1 MNDCSNVNCPVTRV
15 SGSISIAQ
23 LQQLLNWTVNKA
35 LKHLLS
41 IPMEGLAGA
50 AQPDELFSWDDFSI
64 PLHLWE

>member
-1 MNDCSNVNCPVTRV
+1 MNDCSNANCPVTRV

-23 LQQLLNWTVNKA
+23 LQQLLNWTVNEA

-50 AQPDELFSWDDFSI
+50 AQPDELFS
-64 PLHLWE
+64 